1 MTTGNPTT
9 LITESNHT
17 VVLTSFK
24 SVYVN
29 NRTNN
34 QEIYCKPALVR
45 VAMKRYSDAKMCI
58 CLQRL
63 GLSRHW
69 FSMSH
74 SMEAEVQ
81 LWRCRMEKNIN
92 AFELWYWRRFQRIP
106 WVAKK
111 SNRWREK
118 NQPKILETQS
128 IRLKL
133 LYFGCEKT
141 YFFWEIWNTEKDRK
155 KEMGMTTKK
164 MDELDWIIW

>member
-1 MTTGNPTT
+1 MKIKDTVKRMGLCLNTKKTKLMTTGNPTT

-81 LWRCRMEKNIN
+81 L
-92 AFELWYWRRFQRIP
+92 
-106 WVAKK
+106 
-111 SNRWREK
+111 
-118 NQPKILETQS
+118 
-128 IRLKL
+128 
-133 LYFGCEKT
+133 
-141 YFFWEIWNTEKDRK
+141 
-155 KEMGMTTKK
+155 
-164 MDELDWIIW
+164 